1 MFFDRTRNRFY
12 NLIHGQVHSLAFRLT
27 LWYALVFVLL
37 ALTAFSLFYL
47 LIVRV
52 IDARTDAD
60 LLTNANRLGQIYNL
74 EGSEM
79 LQRAALLQV
88 QSVGEHKMFFRLFYA
103 TGIFYSSSNMA
114 FWKNIGTDRRAVDEL
129 LTRGRTYSYATQ
141 AIPERPFKARV
152 IYRRIGQSIMLQM
165 GYSLEA
171 ETRLLQSFRRI
182 FTITMVVLLG
192 LAVVVGGFMAR
203 RALAGVALVTR
214 TARQISE
221 DDLETRVPVFHQ
233 HNEIDQLA
241 VTFNQM
247 LDRIQHLVVGIRQM
261 NDNIAHDL
269 RSPITRIRGLAEVTL
284 GGADLAEYQHMAAS
298 TIEESDRLLHMIN
311 TMLTIAR
318 TEAGIDPK
326 SFQRVDLSALAQE
339 AGLLFQPLAEDRGIV
354 LHIKAQEVCPVRG
367 NASMLQRLL
376 GNLIDNAIKYTDPG
390 GQVRVGVTG
399 EADSAL
405 LTVEDTGAGIAPED
419 HPRVFERFFRG
430 DQSRSQNGTG
440 LGLSLAQVIVR
451 AHGGTIT
458 LTSQPGQGSLFTVRL
473 PMDADVAR

>member
-1 MFFDRTRNRFY
+1 MFFDRMRNLF
-12 NLIHGQVHSLAFRLT
+12 HSLAFRLT

-37 ALTAFSLFYL
+37 AVTAFALFYL

-52 IDARTDAD
+52 IDQRTDAD
-60 LLTNANRLGQIYNL
+60 LLTQANRLGQIYNL

-129 LTRGRTYSYATQ
+129 LVQGRTHSYATQ
-141 AIPERPFKARV
+141 AIPDRPFKARV

-171 ETRLLQSFRRI
+171 ETRLLQSFQRI
-182 FTITMVVLLG
+182 FMITMVALLG

-203 RALAGVALVTR
+203 RALAGVASVTR

-221 DDLETRVPVFHQ
+221 NDLETRVPVFHQ

-284 GGADLAEYQHMAAS
+284 GGADLGEYQNMAAS
-298 TIEESDRLLHMIN
+298 TIEECDRLLHMIN
-311 TMLTIAR
+311 TMLTISR
-318 TEAGIDPK
+318 TEAGLDPK
-326 SFQRVDLSALAQE
+326 SFQEVDLSALAQE
-339 AGLLFQPLAEDRGIV
+339 ACILFQPLAEDKGIA
-354 LHIKAQEVCPVRG
+354 LHIEAQSVCPVSG
-367 NASMLQRLL
+367 NASMLQRVL
-376 GNLIDNAIKYTDPG
+376 GNLLDNAIKYTPPG
-390 GQVRVGVTG
+390 GRVRVGV
-399 EADSAL
+399 ACDANNAR

-419 HPRVFERFFRG
+419 HPKVFERFFRG
-430 DQSRSQNGTG
+430 DQSRAQDGAG
-440 LGLSLAQVIVR
+440 LGLSLARVIVR
-451 AHGGTIT
+451 AHGGEIG
-458 LTSQPGQGSLFTVRL
+458 LASQPGQGSLFTVRL
-473 PMDADVAR
+473 PMDANAVR